1 MMKRFYYD
9 SCRIL
14 MCDKFAT
21 ERNLDAAYIWKPY
34 KLAYHNRTLSKLVHP
49 EYSCAIFDFSNCKY
63 IKVDKGR
70 YGCLYRS
77 IGLKPWKCMASA
89 NDEREFS
96 REFDKIFEDAIP
108 GIKIKSNFSVDDLS
122 IKSYDIENKFMLW
135 SPMSDF
141 QDTAYGGIIN
151 FLPTDDDP
159 KGIFEILD
167 YLDQIP
173 NSTCYHGFAE
183 SSDDD
188 VYSCTIDNPSRY
200 PLIDVYYYIE
210 NRFND
215 AFNDMYA
222 DFDANIVKREGN
234 TFYYTITNV
243 KLPFFIYGDGVT
255 KRILTKQFNE
265 EFHRI
270 VPEYNLKFQFEKAT
284 KASMKKDFA
293 GAYWYLDGRPIF
305 DWT

>member
-1 MMKRFYYD
+1 MTRFYYD

-21 ERNLDAAYIWKPY
+21 EHNLDAAYIWKPY
-34 KLAYHNRTLSKLVHP
+34 KLACRNRQIGRLVYP
-49 EYSCAIFDFSNCKY
+49 RSAFFDFSNCKY

-77 IGLKPWKCMASA
+77 IGLRPWKCMASA

-96 REFDKIFEDAIP
+96 REFDKIFEDVIP
-108 GIKIKSNFSVDDLS
+108 GIKIKSNFSVDNLS
-122 IKSYDIENKFMLW
+122 IKSYDLENKFMLW

-151 FLPTDDDP
+151 FLPQYDGFDEFGNNDPDDHV
-159 KGIFEILD
+159 FEVLD
-167 YLDQIP
+167 YIDELPDT
-173 NSTCYHGFAE
+173 NCYHGFAE

-188 VYSCTIDNPSRY
+188 VYSCAIDNPSRY

-222 DFDANIVKREGN
+222 DFDANIVKREFLIDKTQSSLQTGM
-234 TFYYTITNV
+234 YPWITR
-243 KLPFFIYGDGVT
+243 LRSEPSG
-255 KRILTKQFNE
+255 LSQ
-265 EFHRI
+265 
-270 VPEYNLKFQFEKAT
+270 
-284 KASMKKDFA
+284 
-293 GAYWYLDGRPIF
+293 
-305 DWT
+305 

>member
-1 MMKRFYYD
+1 MKEDFNFD
-9 SCRIL
+9 SCRVL

-21 ERNLDAAYIWKPY
+21 EQNLDAAYIWKPY
-34 KLAYHNRTLSKLVHP
+34 KLACRNRQIGRLVYP
-49 EYSCAIFDFSNCKY
+49 RSAFFDFSNCKY

-70 YGCLYRS
+70 YGCLYHS
-77 IGLKPWKCMASA
+77 IGFKPWQCPAA
-89 NDEREFS
+89 NAHGESDFS
-96 REFDKIFEDAIP
+96 QTFNKIFEDVIP
-108 GIKIKSNFSVDDLS
+108 GIKIRVNFTGGYYKPRTYDL
-122 IKSYDIENKFMLW
+122 ENRFLLW
-135 SPMSDF
+135 SPMPDF
-141 QDTAYGGIIN
+141 QSSYYGSIIH

-159 KGIFEILD
+159 KGIYEILD
-167 YLDQIP
+167 YLDRIP
-173 NSTCYHGFAE
+173 DSTCYHGFAE

-215 AFNDMYA
+215 AFNDLYA
-222 DFDANIVKREGN
+222 DFDANIVRREGN

-255 KRILTKQFNE
+255 KKILTKQFNE

-284 KASMKKDFA
+284 KASMKKDCA
-293 GAYWYLDGRPIF
+293 GAYWYLDGRPIL
-305 DWT
+305 